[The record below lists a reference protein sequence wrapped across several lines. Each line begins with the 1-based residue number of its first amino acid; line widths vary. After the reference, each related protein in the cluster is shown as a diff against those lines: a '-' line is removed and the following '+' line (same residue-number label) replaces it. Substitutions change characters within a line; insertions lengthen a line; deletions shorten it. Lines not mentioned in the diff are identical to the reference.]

1 MSKTNKIKVYKNRY
15 GKEPIVVGE
24 MRMSEFNRP
33 IGFTHQNVEDLKFN
47 TVKPSH
53 VTYLKQQTDSGVH
66 PPMIP
71 TKGSEYTGEIWC
83 PYIPMMSTEV
93 IKSSVW
99 RRFQIKF
106 ELWFHGICH
115 REYRSKYLMEC
126 LQDLYEN
133 FGKEY
138 LLTLNGYTTKTVNPD
153 YYSKIVMR
161 DDAED

>member
-24 MRMSEFNRP
+24 MKMSEFNRP
-33 IGFTHQNVEDLKFN
+33 LGFTQQSVDDLYDGEMRK
-47 TVKPSH
+47 
-53 VTYLKQQTDSGVH
+53 
-66 PPMIP
+66 
-71 TKGSEYTGEIWC
+71 TKGSDYTGLVWC
-83 PYIPMMSTEV
+83 PYIPMMTTE
-93 IKSSVW
+93 IIESSMW

-153 YYSKIVMR
+153 YYSKIVIR